1 MERGASVDERS
12 DEDLLEAI
20 ADGPGALDEFYR
32 RHARRMLAFGARRIA
47 DPEDVADFVASVF
60 LTVLESAF
68 GFDRRKGSAIG
79 WLYGVGGHIAA
90 AQRRGRAR
98 LNDAAS
104 RISGRSLLDAE
115 DYERIERQVDAAA
128 EARAVHAALEH
139 LRPNDRRLLE
149 LVAVDG
155 LTPAEAAAATGVS
168 RVATR
173 ARLSRARRALREL
186 MNQRPV
192 VFDPAEEVAR

>member
-1 MERGASVDERS
+1 VDDRS

-20 ADGPGALDEFYR
+20 ANGPGALDEFYR
-32 RHARRMLAFGARRIA
+32 RHVRRMLAFGARRFA
-47 DPEDVADFVASVF
+47 DPEDVADFAASVF
-60 LTVLESAF
+60 LAVLESAS
-68 GFDRRKGSAIG
+68 GFDRRKGSAVG
-79 WLYGVGGHIAA
+79 WLYGVGSHIAA
-90 AQRRGRAR
+90 AQRRDRAR

-139 LRPNDRRLLE
+139 LRPHDRRLLE

-155 LTPAEAAAATGVS
+155 LNPAEAAAATGVS
-168 RVATR
+168 RVAAR
-173 ARLSRARRALREL
+173 VRLSRARRALREVL
-186 MNQRPV
+186 DEKAIAM
-192 VFDPAEEVAR
+192 DPAEEVAR